1 MVLGDYTKVE
11 ITHRIGSV
19 DKKTGYKMPLNFGR
33 VSDSSDG
40 MPAFV
45 MGIHYPIKN
54 FSGRIIAVL
63 QKGEGAAEG
72 EDAGE
77 IMYAYAAALG
87 PEEAEEAEEGQKV
100 MVPAYLCDS
109 EQILVLASKNS
120 RYIINEIAAALDYA
134 RCFREYRLVCL
145 YESSA
150 GAVVYHEFEGK
161 AKFLV
166 IKNRR
171 SMSWGFPKGHIEKG
185 EKKEETALRE
195 VYEETGLRVE
205 LLPEFERVSK
215 YKIQNTI
222 EKNVYM
228 FAAAVKEPEVK
239 AQREEVCD
247 YEWLTYEKALQ
258 RLKFDNDR
266 KVLFSAYRFL
276 GRNEYIH

>member
-1 MVLGDYTKVE
+1 MVLNLTLGDYTKVE
-11 ITHRIGSV
+11 ITHRIGFV
-19 DKKTGYKMPLNFGR
+19 DKRTGYKMPLNFGR
-33 VSDSSDG
+33 VSDDSEG
-40 MPAFV
+40 IPAFI

-63 QKGEGAAEG
+63 QKDAEDAENAESAEG
-72 EDAGE
+72 EEGTE
-77 IMYAYAAALG
+77 KETG
-87 PEEAEEAEEGQKV
+87 AEEKGAPG
-100 MVPAYLCDS
+100 YLHDS

-120 RYIINEIAAALDYA
+120 RYIVNDIAEALGYEKYFKA
-134 RCFREYRLVCL
+134 YRLECL

-150 GAVVYHEFEGK
+150 GAVVYHEFEGE

-166 IKNRR
+166 IKNKR

-195 VYEETGLRVE
+195 VYEETGLEIE
-205 LLPEFERVSK
+205 LLPEFERVSR
-215 YKIQNTI
+215 YKIQNII

-228 FAAAVKEPEVK
+228 FAAKVKDPEVK
-239 AQREEVCD
+239 AQKEEVCD
-247 YEWLTYEKALQ
+247 YEWLPYGAALQ